1 MLRCFSNACALEE
14 GGKEGIRHL
23 PLSPFFSDRA
33 EQAKLSQPELPGQ
46 PWSCSE
52 GPFDLEAPVLHLVP
66 KMQGAEL
73 GSPGGTI
80 LPHTDPD
87 NPRMDHL
94 PGPWAGETSQFY
106 LFLTDAEV
114 QLETLREK

>member
-1 MLRCFSNACALEE
+1 
-14 GGKEGIRHL
+14 
-23 PLSPFFSDRA
+23 
-33 EQAKLSQPELPGQ
+33 
-46 PWSCSE
+46 
-52 GPFDLEAPVLHLVP
+52 
-66 KMQGAEL
+66 MQGAEL